1 MATFTGNN
9 QANSF
14 VGTSGGDSAYGLGGN
29 DTLSGM
35 GGIDY
40 LMGGLGVDKLYG
52 GDGNDK
58 LNLTTEAVG
67 YTYANKSIEVLDGG
81 AGFDNAHIDALGSS
95 VDGLATQTVY
105 IGATGGG
112 KYSIVLGSDAGFGNA
127 PLATTAGVESF
138 TFKETGP
145 AMDFTGNVA
154 STGPVLTVTATN
166 GNDIFCG
173 GGENS
178 TVNLLGGNDTAIVS
192 MGSDT
197 FTLGAGADT
206 VEFSA
211 FYNGPRK
218 GVITDFNTAEDDLML
233 DGWNASNLT
242 ETEDTGGTWIKGDDD
257 SLYLVGVHDFDLNAY
272 LIA

>member
-9 QANSF
+9 NANTLT
-14 VGTSGGDSAYGLGGN
+14 GTSGGDAMFGLGGN
-29 DTLSGM
+29 DTLSG
-35 GGIDY
+35 GKGNDY

-52 GDGNDK
+52 GDGTDK
-58 LNLTTEAVG
+58 LNLTTEAVN
-67 YTYANKSIEVLDGG
+67 YSHTNKALELLDGG
-81 AGFDNAHIDALGSS
+81 AGSDNAHIDASGSS
-95 VDGLATQTVY
+95 VDGLATKTVY
-105 IGATGGG
+105 VAATGGG
-112 KYSIVLGSDAGFGNA
+112 KYAVVLGSDAGFGNA

-145 AMDFTGNVA
+145 AMDFTGNVT
-154 STGPVLTVTATN
+154 STGPALTISATN
-166 GNDIFCG
+166 GNDTFCG

-192 MGSDT
+192 MGSDA

-233 DGWNASNLT
+233 DGWNASSLT
-242 ETEDTGGTWIKGDDD
+242 ETEDAGGTWLKGDDD